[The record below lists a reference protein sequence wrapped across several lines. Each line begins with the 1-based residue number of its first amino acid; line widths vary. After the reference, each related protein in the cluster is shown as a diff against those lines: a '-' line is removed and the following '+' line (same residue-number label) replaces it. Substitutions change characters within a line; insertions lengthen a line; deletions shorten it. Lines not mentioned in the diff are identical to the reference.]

1 MAKFRF
7 KKIYME
13 ITDVCNKTCP
23 FCLGTTRKP
32 VFLSMEKFENRI
44 KQIAN
49 LGEKIYL
56 YVVGEPLLHPNLK
69 EFLEISQN
77 FGACVAITTNAT
89 LIDEQFCALLSPALQ
104 EFNVSVHSAQDENEI
119 EKIVRSA
126 LKLADERNE
135 LPISFR
141 FWNCENAQSFHYSKT
156 IEILQKKFPEI
167 NIIPHTSSGAKKQK
181 IMQNLFFH
189 FDSPF
194 SWDKNAAPQENG
206 FCYGLQTHFA
216 ILTQGT
222 VVPCC
227 LDKNG
232 EIALGNI
239 DEKNILQI
247 LDSPRAKAIRGGFSK
262 KIMVENVCRKCAFA
276 RQKFVQ
282 KVNNKYCR

>member
-1 MAKFRF
+1 VAKFRF

-13 ITDVCNKTCP
+13 ITNVCNKNCS

-32 VFLSMEKFENRI
+32 EFLSIEKFENRI

-49 LGEKIYL
+49 LCEKIYL
-56 YVVGEPLLHPNLK
+56 YVVGEPLLHPDLK

-77 FGACVAITTNAT
+77 YGANVAITTNGT
-89 LIDEQFCALLSPALQ
+89 LIEEQFCTLLSPALQ
-104 EFNVSVHSAQDENEI
+104 EFNVSVHSAQDENEV
-119 EKIVRSA
+119 EKIIRCA
-126 LKLADERNE
+126 LKLADERGG

-141 FWNCENAQSFHYSKT
+141 FWNCKDTKSFHYCKAV
-156 IEILQKKFPEI
+156 EILQKRFPETK
-167 NIIPHTSSGAKKQK
+167 IIPHTSSGAKKQK
-181 IMQNLFFH
+181 ITQNLYFH

-194 SWDKNAAPQENG
+194 SWDKNAAQQENG

-216 ILTQGT
+216 ILAQGT

-247 LDSPRAKAIRGGFSK
+247 LDSPRAKAICGGFSK
-262 KIMVENVCRKCAFA
+262 KIMVEDVCRKCAFA
-276 RQKFVQ
+276 RQKFSQ
-282 KVNNKYCR
+282 KVNNKSFL